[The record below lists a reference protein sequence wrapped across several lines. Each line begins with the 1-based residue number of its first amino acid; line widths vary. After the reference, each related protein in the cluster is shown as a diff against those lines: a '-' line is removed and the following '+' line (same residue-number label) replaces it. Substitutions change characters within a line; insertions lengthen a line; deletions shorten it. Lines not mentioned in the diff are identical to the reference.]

1 MRLLLVYNPES
12 RELRIQKAQELRE
25 QGHSLSHIATVFGTN
40 NYNVGL
46 LLKGDIPDDYASLLI
61 GIELG
66 KAGISLLEF
75 RHECLGYIM
84 RTRKLRTT
92 QSALKYWTDATNRE
106 RVALTRE
113 VLTGRELR
121 IATEIE
127 RSRKLQG
134 S

>member
-1 MRLLLVYNPES
+1 M
-12 RELRIQKAQELRE
+12 RE
-25 QGHSLSHIATVFGTN
+25 QGHSVAHMAKVFSTN

-46 LLKGDIPDDYASLLI
+46 LLKGDISEEYASLLI

-66 KAGISLLEF
+66 KSGLDLVEFRKECLEF
-75 RHECLGYIM
+75 LM
-84 RTRKLRTT
+84 RTHRFRKT
-92 QSALKYWTDATNRE
+92 QEAFKYWTDATNRE
-106 RVALTRE
+106 RVSLTRE